1 VGWEAWLLLAAP
13 AGYGVVADA
22 AEIAER
28 EGLHKT
34 FVNDHLRLAIL
45 APDLVGAALPGALPR
60 TVTLLG
66 LLWEDIPTCWQ
77 AQQTQ
82 IFG

>member
-1 VGWEAWLLLAAP
+1 MWREVGWKELA
-13 AGYGVVADA
+13 G
-22 AEIAER
+22 E
-28 EGLHKT
+28 
-34 FVNDHLRLAIL
+34 L
-45 APDLVGAALPGALPR
+45 APDLVDAAIRGALPR

-66 LLWEDIPTCWQ
+66 LLRDGIPACWQ